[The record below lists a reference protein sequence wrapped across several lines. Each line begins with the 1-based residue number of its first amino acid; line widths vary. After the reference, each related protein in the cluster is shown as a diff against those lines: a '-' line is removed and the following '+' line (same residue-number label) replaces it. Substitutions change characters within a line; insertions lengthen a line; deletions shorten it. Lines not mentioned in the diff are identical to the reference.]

1 MNTTASKIIVAILAF
16 VALNF
21 LARQFFFRLD
31 LTKNQEFTLS
41 PATKNILRNL
51 EEKVKVTA
59 YFSDDLPTDVGK
71 TKEEL
76 KEILDEFYNLSKGNL
91 EYEFIAPNDD
101 PKKEEEAMREG
112 IQPVMINVREK
123 DQAKQLKAFLGAT
136 IKVGDKKEIIPVIQ
150 PGTAMEYALTTNIK
164 KLVVKNK
171 PVIGFIQGHR
181 EASLQEMVQV
191 YESLNILY
199 SVESVYFTDS
209 TDLSKYKTL
218 VLVRPQDS
226 FPPDHF
232 QMLDEYLAQGG
243 NLLIAANQIEAE
255 LQTGQVTPSMSGVG
269 NWLATKG
276 IVLENALIKD
286 AACGSVQ
293 VQQQTGMFSFAT
305 PVQLPYLPLIQNFSN
320 HPVTKGLERVILQF
334 ASAVSYNGKE
344 QFTPLLFSSGKSGR
358 DPMPIVIDIQRQW
371 TEADFPERNICLGAV
386 VEGKIAGTTSSKLVI
401 YGDGDFPVGRGRNQ
415 QINQD
420 NVSLLVNGID
430 WLTDDTGLIDLRTK
444 AVETRPIKEL
454 DDATRNMYKY
464 LNFLVPIILVLL
476 YSFYRS
482 SQNRRKRT
490 QRMEERYN

>member
-51 EEKVKVTA
+51 DEKVKVTA

-71 TKEEL
+71 TNQEL
-76 KEILDEFYNLSKGNL
+76 KEILDEFYNLSKGQL

-101 PKKEEEAMREG
+101 PKKEEEAMKEG

-164 KLVVKNK
+164 KLVAKNK

-199 SVESVYFTDS
+199 SVESVYLTDS
-209 TDLSKYKTL
+209 TQLNKYKTL

-226 FPPDHF
+226 IPASHF
-232 QMLDEYLAQGG
+232 EMLNDYLGQGG
-243 NLLIAANQIEAE
+243 NLLIATNQIEAE
-255 LQTGQVTPSMSGVG
+255 LQTGQVTPSLSGVG
-269 NWLATKG
+269 NWLAEKG
-276 IVLENALIKD
+276 IVLENALVKD

-320 HPVTKGLERVILQF
+320 HPVTKGLERVI
-334 ASAVSYNGKE
+334 
-344 QFTPLLFSSGKSGR
+344 
-358 DPMPIVIDIQRQW
+358 I
-371 TEADFPERNICLGAV
+371 
-386 VEGKIAGTTSSKLVI
+386 
-401 YGDGDFPVGRGRNQ
+401 
-415 QINQD
+415 
-420 NVSLLVNGID
+420 
-430 WLTDDTGLIDLRTK
+430 
-444 AVETRPIKEL
+444 
-454 DDATRNMYKY
+454 
-464 LNFLVPIILVLL
+464 
-476 YSFYRS
+476 
-482 SQNRRKRT
+482 
-490 QRMEERYN
+490 